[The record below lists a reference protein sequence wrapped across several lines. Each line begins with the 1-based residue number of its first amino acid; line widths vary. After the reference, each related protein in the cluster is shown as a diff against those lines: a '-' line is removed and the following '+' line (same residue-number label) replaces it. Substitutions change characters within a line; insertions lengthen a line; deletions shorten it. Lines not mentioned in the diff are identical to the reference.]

1 MLVRVNGHVGPG
13 VTAKDITLAIIGR
26 IGTAGGNGHVIE
38 YAGEAIEDLSMEGR
52 MTLCNMAIEGGARA
66 GLVAVDAK
74 TIAYVKGRPFA
85 PKPERS
91 DARRVGKACVS
102 TCRSRWSPYHSN
114 KKNTCVLKKKM
125 RIVKS

>member
-85 PKPERS
+85 PKPEHWGAAVAYRS
-91 DARRVGKACVS
+91 EERRVGKECIS
-102 TCRSRWSPYHSN
+102 TCRSRWSPYH
-114 KKNTCVLKKKM
+114 
-125 RIVKS
+125 